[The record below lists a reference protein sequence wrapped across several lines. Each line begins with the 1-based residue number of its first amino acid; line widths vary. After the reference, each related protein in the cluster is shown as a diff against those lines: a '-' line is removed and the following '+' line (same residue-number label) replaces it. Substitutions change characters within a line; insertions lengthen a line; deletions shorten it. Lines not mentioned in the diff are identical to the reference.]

1 MKRKLSVACATIGQP
16 KIVFLD
22 EPSTGMDPVARRDL
36 WKVISKMVSQVDSDG
51 NPSTSMILT
60 THSMEE
66 CEALCPRIGIMA
78 GGKLRCLG
86 SAQRL
91 KSRFGKG
98 FQIELK
104 VEEVEPNDEDYKIII
119 QNLAKIVDDI
129 LLSSRNHSDVALGE
143 FSAVTLDVVKK
154 SVETLTNDESLSSL
168 ISSDDPTGYLIYKNA
183 RSEAGVTI
191 SELGLFCASEIRVQ
205 NLIDF
210 VTDSYPDAK
219 VRERQD
225 NKVRFEVTSEG
236 LKISSLFT
244 LVENNK
250 ANLRLTDYGISQ
262 TTLEQVFNVHAAEA
276 EEVKKTQKR

>member
-1 MKRKLSVACATIGQP
+1 M
-16 KIVFLD
+16 
-22 EPSTGMDPVARRDL
+22 
-36 WKVISKMVSQVDSDG
+36 
-51 NPSTSMILT
+51 
-60 THSMEE
+60 
-66 CEALCPRIGIMA
+66 
-78 GGKLRCLG
+78 
-86 SAQRL
+86 